1 MERQNALSM
10 DEAKVKLRNLK
21 EHMPDLDDSRARL
34 LLPFGKLLADRM
46 NPKLVPQGFVM
57 ACELLLH
64 DVEAG
69 VDGYTGEPIRSD
81 LVGYPSVMYGFLRLE
96 IPALAKAIFPED
108 FAKGVQEFVEEVM
121 QQIKEER
128 EAAKAV

>member
-1 MERQNALSM
+1 MERQKALSM

-21 EHMPDLDDSRARL
+21 EHMPDLDGARARL
-34 LLPFGKLLADRM
+34 LLPFAELLADYM
-46 NPKLVPQGFVM
+46 NPELVPQGFVI

-69 VDGYTGEPIRSD
+69 VNGRTGEPIRSD
-81 LVGYPSVMYGFLRLE
+81 LVGYPPVLYRLLRLE

-108 FAKGVQEFVEEVM
+108 FAKGVQEFVNGVM
-121 QQIKEER
+121 QQMKEKR